1 MDFLNQTDVG
11 IANWKWLLIIAVI
24 LLSTLLMGFFK
35 SLLARVLK
43 AVKLR
48 TQKEFL
54 QDFINLK
61 IESILAWLLI
71 SFVWHATLDA
81 VDLPAKADKY
91 LNLGIQIFQAYL
103 IIRLAYKVA
112 DAIGVSLQRVASKTE
127 TTLDD
132 QLVPLARKFMK
143 IMVIVLG
150 TLITLQGFGFN
161 VVSLLAGLGLGGL
174 ALALAA
180 QDTAANVFGSIT
192 IFLDQ
197 PFQVGHNIKI
207 GDTEGIVEEIGFR
220 STRIR
225 TSYDS
230 VVTLPNSVVAKEKID
245 NLSARNSKR
254 IRHVLGVTYDTSP
267 ERLSG
272 FMDSIKYT
280 LHQHKLIL
288 KDDIRVNFN
297 NMGDFNLQILVQF
310 FIPMGTPQEELQI
323 QQEVLF
329 EIMQIAQKLDVSF
342 AFPTQT
348 IQLQPAVASTQQSIK
363 M

>member
-1 MDFLNQTDVG
+1 MDFLHQND
-11 IANWKWLLIIAVI
+11 NWKWLLVLGVF

-35 SLLARVLK
+35 SLLAHGLK
-43 AVKLR
+43 AIKVR
-48 TQKEFL
+48 TEKEYL
-54 QDFINLK
+54 QDFINLN
-61 IESILAWLLI
+61 IENILAWLFV
-71 SFVWHATLDA
+71 SFIWHTTLDA
-81 VDLPAKADKY
+81 SDLPAKIDKY

-103 IIRLAYKVA
+103 LIRLAYKVA
-112 DAIGVSLQRVASKTE
+112 DAVGVSLQRAASKTE

-132 QLVPLARKFMK
+132 QLVPLVRKFMK
-143 IMVIVLG
+143 LMVIVLG

-197 PFQVGHNIKI
+197 PFQVGHNIRI
-207 GDTEGIVEEIGFR
+207 GDTEGVVEEIGFR

-225 TSYDS
+225 TPYNSI
-230 VVTLPNSVVAKEKID
+230 VTLPNSVVAKEKID
-245 NLSARNSKR
+245 NLSARTSRR

-280 LHQHKLIL
+280 LHQHEHVL

-310 FIPMGTPQEELQI
+310 FIPMGTIQEELQI
-323 QQEVLF
+323 QQDVLF

-348 IQLQPAVASTQQSIK
+348 IQIQQSVASPQHSVQI
-363 M
+363 